1 MADEITEKVE
11 TPEIESPKE
20 PARDLPDV
28 PKLPDEDKRTKT
40 ELKAELD
47 KLQRTVANKEEEAAR
62 VHAKLEKF
70 ENEEKA
76 RKEAELSEKE
86 KLELRAANAEKEL
99 AEARK
104 SLLKREV
111 AAKVELPEVLIDR
124 LKGDS
129 AEELEADAKK
139 LLDELPKTKTTI
151 STTNPGSNQ
160 SIQET
165 REQQFKR
172 LFGSQI

>member
-1 MADEITEKVE
+1 MADEITEMVE
-11 TPEIESPKE
+11 EAGEPQIVDTPKE
-20 PARDLPDV
+20 A
-28 PKLPDEDKRTKT
+28 ERTID

-47 KLQRTVANKEEEAAR
+47 KLQRTVKNREEEAAR

-70 ENEEKA
+70 EKEEQA
-76 RKEAELSEKE
+76 RKEAEMTEMEKI
-86 KLELRAANAEKEL
+86 KLQAESAEKQL

-111 AAKVELPEVLIDR
+111 AAKVELPEILIDR

-139 LLDELPKTKTTI
+139 LLEELPKPKATI

-172 LFGSQI
+172 LFGSQN

>member
-1 MADEITEKVE
+1 MADEITEMVE
-11 TPEIESPKE
+11 EAGEPQIVDTPKE
-20 PARDLPDV
+20 A
-28 PKLPDEDKRTKT
+28 ERTID

-47 KLQRTVANKEEEAAR
+47 KLQRTVKNREEEAAR

-70 ENEEKA
+70 EKEEQA
-76 RKEAELSEKE
+76 RKEAEMTEMEKI
-86 KLELRAANAEKEL
+86 KLQAESAEKQL
-99 AEARK
+99 ADVRK

-111 AAKVELPEVLIDR
+111 AAKVELPEILIDR

-139 LLDELPKTKTTI
+139 LLEELPKPKATI

-172 LFGSQI
+172 LFGSQN

>member
-1 MADEITEKVE
+1 
-11 TPEIESPKE
+11 
-20 PARDLPDV
+20 
-28 PKLPDEDKRTKT
+28 
-40 ELKAELD
+40 
-47 KLQRTVANKEEEAAR
+47 
-62 VHAKLEKF
+62 
-70 ENEEKA
+70 
-76 RKEAELSEKE
+76 
-86 KLELRAANAEKEL
+86 L

-111 AAKVELPEVLIDR
+111 AAKVELPEILIDR

-139 LLDELPKTKTTI
+139 LLEELPKPKATI

-172 LFGSQI
+172 LFGSQN